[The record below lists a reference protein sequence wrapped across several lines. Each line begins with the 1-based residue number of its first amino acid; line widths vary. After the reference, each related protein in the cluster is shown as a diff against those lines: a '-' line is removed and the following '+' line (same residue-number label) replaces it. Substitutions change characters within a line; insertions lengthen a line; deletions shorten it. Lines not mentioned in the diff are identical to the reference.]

1 MNVDTVNRWLAL
13 AANVGVLIGIA
24 FLIVEINQNTQA
36 TNTASRDASV
46 GHILNFFEQGMDN
59 QVIARA
65 HHKFRSGEELDGFE
79 RRQLYNYQY
88 YNFKIFENIH
98 IQYEQG
104 LFSDSEWSKYRRIIK
119 YVLDGNEIA
128 LEMWNSRQGHWTD
141 GFEAEVAALLQDR

>member
-46 GHILNFFEQGMDN
+46 EHILNFFEQGMDN

-65 HHKFRSGEELDGFE
+65 RHKFRSGEELDDFE
-79 RRQLYNYQY
+79 RRQLHNYQY

-98 IQYEQG
+98 IQYKQG

-119 YVLDGNEIA
+119 NVLDGNEIA
-128 LEMWNSRQGHWTD
+128 LAMWNSRQGHWTEE
-141 GFEAEVAALLQDR
+141 FEVEIAALLQDK

>member
-46 GHILNFFEQGMDN
+46 EHILNFFEQGMDN

-65 HHKFRSGEELDGFE
+65 RHKVKSGEELDGFE
-79 RRQLYNYQY
+79 RQQLYSYQY

-98 IQYEQG
+98 IQYERG

-128 LEMWNSRQGHWTD
+128 LEMWNSRLGHWTE